1 MKNFLLH
8 RYRQIRRVGPLAA
21 CRLAWDRLARI
32 ADSSLRQGCARIR
45 PTGLSTWPDE
55 KAPRRLVPLLT
66 LPWDGAH
73 EAWLAHRFDLLG
85 SGPQVLDLRLK
96 EPLSDLPGSWQPRF
110 RRLAAMLPAGY
121 RLMDWQVDVKSGHRW
136 SAKQWHRTVT
146 YGHLDGVDVKWP
158 WEFSRLQH
166 LPPLAGRISA
176 APAEQRSRLAAEIQ
190 AQIVDFVMQ
199 NPPGFGVNWVCAMDV
214 GIRAANLVLAVDIA
228 RAAGED
234 YDEPFLALVSAT
246 LRDHGRFIARNLE
259 WGVSLC
265 SNHYLADVVG
275 LLFVAAYLDPD
286 EETLSW
292 LSFSGREVV
301 MQLRGQFH
309 PAGTNFE
316 ASTCY
321 HRLSADMMVFGAAV
335 MLHLCDRYSKEVEGW
350 WTGPVP
356 DFHPPPSALPVTG
369 GTSATGVRVPFD
381 QALIVRLWGMGIFTE
396 SIMRSDGSIPIIGD
410 DDSGRF
416 MRIGY
421 AVDSVG
427 DLRSHTELPTQVA
440 ALFARVESPD
450 LISRWLR
457 DLVGG
462 GALPV
467 PSVQSRL
474 DPRAPVLIFQ
484 DFGLYIWNRSGYRVV
499 FRCGPV
505 GQNGNGGHAHSDQL
519 AFCLDWKGRPVFI
532 DPGTGLYTPD
542 PTLRNRLRS
551 AGAHNTI
558 SVPGYEPNAWL
569 EGRWGLFSMKDKS
582 NAEVLN
588 ISEDHVEASHTG
600 FGTAIYRRIEI
611 KEQQLTIT
619 DRVPAE
625 LTSAVSRLILASGVR
640 AVREEGGYRLYFAD
654 DPASHLRLR
663 LQGDWLEGSAD
674 WSAGYGYTA
683 QTLTLTGPPGCIQIF
698 HHG

>member
-21 CRLAWDRLARI
+21 CRLAWDRLARV
-32 ADSSLRQGCARIR
+32 ADSSLRQGWAGIR
-45 PTGLSTWPDE
+45 PTGLSTWQHE
-55 KAPRRLVPLLT
+55 KSPRRLVPLLT

-96 EPLSDLPGSWQPRF
+96 EPLSDLPGPWQHRF
-110 RRLAAMLPAGY
+110 RRLAAMLPADY

-136 SAKQWHRTVT
+136 SAKQWHRSVT

-166 LPPLAGRISA
+166 LPTLAGRISA
-176 APAEQRSRLAAEIQ
+176 APAEQRRRLAAEIR

-214 GIRAANLVLAVDIA
+214 GIRAANLVLAVDLA
-228 RAAGED
+228 RAAGTE
-234 YDEPFLALVSAT
+234 YDEHFLTLVSAT
-246 LRDHGRFIARNLE
+246 LRDHGRFISRNLE
-259 WGVSLC
+259 WGASLC
-265 SNHYLADVVG
+265 SNHYLANVVG
-275 LLFVAAYLDPD
+275 LLFVAAYLEPD
-286 EETLSW
+286 VEARSW
-292 LSFSGREVV
+292 LAFSGREVV
-301 MQLRGQFH
+301 MLFRSQFH
-309 PAGTNFE
+309 SVGTNFE

-321 HRLSADMMVFGAAV
+321 HRLSAEMMVFGVAL
-335 MLHLCDRYSKEVEGW
+335 MLHLCGRNSREVEGW

-356 DFHPPPSALPVTG
+356 DLHPPPSAPAVIG
-369 GTSATGVRVPFD
+369 GMSATGVRVPFD
-381 QALIVRLWGMGIFTE
+381 AASAVQLWGMGCFTQ
-396 SIMRSDGSIPIIGD
+396 SIMRSDGSIPVIGD

-416 MRIGY
+416 MRLAY
-421 AVDSVG
+421 AVNSIS
-427 DLRSHTELPTQVA
+427 DLRSHAELPAQIA
-440 ALFARVESPD
+440 ALFSGVELPD

-457 DLVGG
+457 LWIGG
-462 GALPV
+462 GALSV
-467 PSVQSRL
+467 PSAQIRL
-474 DPRAPVLIFQ
+474 DPRAPALRFQ
-484 DFGLYIWNRSGYRVV
+484 DFGLYIWNRGGLRVV

-519 AFCLDWKGRPVFI
+519 SFCLDWKGRPVFI

-542 PTLRNRLRS
+542 PALRNRLRS
-551 AGAHNTI
+551 AGAHNAI

-582 NAEVLN
+582 HAKVID
-588 ISEDHVEASHTG
+588 ISEDHVEAAHTG
-600 FGTAIYRRIEI
+600 FGAAIYRRMEI
-611 KEQQLTIT
+611 KEQQVTIT

-625 LTSAVSRLILASGVR
+625 LTAAVSRLTLAPGVR
-640 AVREEGGYRLYFAD
+640 AVREEGGFRLYLPD
-654 DPASHLRLR
+654 DAASYLRLK
-663 LQGDWLEGSAD
+663 LQGEWLEGSAD

-683 QTLTLTGPPGCIQIF
+683 QTLTLSGPPGRIELF